1 MALASGTRLG
11 SYEVLAAIGAG
22 GMGEVYRARDARLNR
37 EVALKV
43 LPDAFTLDADRLARF
58 RREAQLLASLNHP
71 NIAAIYGFE
80 ESNGVQTLV
89 LELVEGPTLAE
100 RLTRGPIS
108 VDEALPLARQI
119 AEALESAHEVGIV
132 HRDLKPSNVKLKV
145 RGDGKSAVSD
155 VTDCAVK
162 ILDFGLAKA
171 LEPMADASGT
181 VLSSPTITSPALTQ
195 MGVVL
200 GTAAYMSP
208 EQAKGRPADK
218 RSDVWGFGAVLFE
231 MLSGERPFKGDDVAD
246 TLAAVLRAEPA
257 WNALPQS
264 TPPVVRRLL
273 RRCLQKDPKRRIQHM
288 GDVRLELVEVEEGDP
303 RHEPPAAPTR
313 RRAWP
318 LVAAATAGMVATGG
332 AAYYLRP
339 APVVRP
345 VTRFTVQIPTTV
357 NPTGRGGGVAF
368 SPDGRTLVLGVGGV
382 SPGLVKRRLDDVTL
396 EPLRGGEGGAWPFYS
411 PKGDWIGFF
420 AGGKLKKV
428 PSAGGAA
435 IDICDVPAN
444 ARGAWGDDDTIV
456 VARPHLFRVP
466 ANSGTCEKVLDG
478 GDEHFSQ
485 PEFLPG
491 SQAVLVQ
498 VRVPPAE
505 GRIEVIDLQT
515 RARHTITEGAAPKL
529 APTGEL
535 LFSRQSRIWG
545 MKLDVARF
553 QGVGAPRI
561 VVDSVRTTLDGEAVY
576 ALSSEGALVY
586 RPDGGAPLG
595 TIVWLDN
602 SGKETPAIDAERAF
616 VYARLSPDEK
626 RVAVSITGNP
636 GLDLWMYDL
645 ERRSGTRL
653 TLEGNNRRT
662 VWSPDGTQIAFF
674 SLPSTPAPG
683 LSQELFVMPSTG
695 GASKLLLTRPGPQW
709 PDSWSPNGR
718 FLIFDTGVTGDAR
731 DLWVLPFGGEAR
743 PLIATRFNERGAVFS
758 PNGEWFAF
766 TSDQSGHAEVYVAA
780 FPGPGQPVPISNDG
794 GIEPVWSKSGR
805 ELFYRNGDSLMSTNI
820 QLKPFRAAVPQKLF
834 DFPVASYGVDYY
846 YASYDVAKDGRFMA
860 IRRAQPSASEEIHV
874 ILNWIDDLRRAVAQ

>member
-1 MALASGTRLG
+1 MALESGTRLG
-11 SYEVLAAIGAG
+11 SYEVLAAIGVG
-22 GMGEVYRARDARLNR
+22 GMGEVYRARDTRLNR
-37 EVALKV
+37 DVALKV
-43 LPDAFTLDADRLARF
+43 LPDAFTLDSDRLARF

-80 ESNGVQTLV
+80 DSNGVQTLV

-100 RLTRGPIS
+100 RLSRGAIS
-108 VDEALPLARQI
+108 VDEALPIARQI

-132 HRDLKPSNVKLKV
+132 HRDLKPSNIKLKV
-145 RGDGKSAVSD
+145 RGDAKPSASD
-155 VTDCAVK
+155 ITDCTVK
-162 ILDFGLAKA
+162 VLDFGLAKA
-171 LEPMADASGT
+171 LEPMVDSSGT

-195 MGVVL
+195 IGVVL

-218 RSDVWGFGAVLFE
+218 RSDVWAFGAVLFE

-246 TLAAVLRAEPA
+246 TLAAVLRAEPE
-257 WNALPQS
+257 WSALPGN
-264 TPPVVRRLL
+264 TPHAVRRLL
-273 RRCLQKDPKRRIQHM
+273 RRCLQKDPKRRLQHM

-303 RHEPPAAPTR
+303 LHKETPVAPSR
-313 RRAWP
+313 RRIWP
-318 LVAAATAGMVATGG
+318 LVGAAAAGVVVTGV
-332 AAYYLRP
+332 AAYLLRP
-339 APVVRP
+339 VPATPQL
-345 VTRFTVQIPTTV
+345 TRFTVQIPTTL

-545 MKLDVARF
+545 MKLDV
-553 QGVGAPRI
+553 GAIPR
-561 VVDSVRTTLDGEAVY
+561 SRRPENRSSTAVRTTLDGEAVY
-576 ALSSEGALVY
+576 ALSREGALAY
-586 RPDGGAPLG
+586 LPDGGAPLG

-602 SGKETPAIDAERAF
+602 SGKATPALDAERAF

-626 RVAVSITGNP
+626 RVAVSRHGQSRLGPLDVRP
-636 GLDLWMYDL
+636 GTPFRHTADV
-645 ERRSGTRL
+645 G
-653 TLEGNNRRT
+653 GKQ
-662 VWSPDGTQIAFF
+662 SPDG
-674 SLPSTPAPG
+674 
-683 LSQELFVMPSTG
+683 V
-695 GASKLLLTRPGPQW
+695 
-709 PDSWSPNGR
+709 
-718 FLIFDTGVTGDAR
+718 
-731 DLWVLPFGGEAR
+731 
-743 PLIATRFNERGAVFS
+743 
-758 PNGEWFAF
+758 
-766 TSDQSGHAEVYVAA
+766 VA
-780 FPGPGQPVPISNDG
+780 
-794 GIEPVWSKSGR
+794 
-805 ELFYRNGDSLMSTNI
+805 
-820 QLKPFRAAVPQKLF
+820 
-834 DFPVASYGVDYY
+834 
-846 YASYDVAKDGRFMA
+846 
-860 IRRAQPSASEEIHV
+860 
-874 ILNWIDDLRRAVAQ
+874 